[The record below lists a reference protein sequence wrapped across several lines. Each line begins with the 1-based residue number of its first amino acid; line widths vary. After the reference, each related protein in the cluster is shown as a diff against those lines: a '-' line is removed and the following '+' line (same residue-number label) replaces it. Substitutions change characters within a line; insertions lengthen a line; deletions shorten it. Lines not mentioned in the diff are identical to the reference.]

1 MADDL
6 MHDDQKLNEYLTL
19 IREQNNDKLIDI
31 LGLQKT
37 GKGYRFDFFN
47 RPILFDHQDFVD
59 LSGQE
64 LSFSIKIVLCK
75 YLLNCSQPPLKKS
88 VRLVTF
94 REFPEAGP
102 LFYRFAENTSKTIEQ
117 TFSNR
122 VDALE
127 QKCRQFYGISV
138 SDASY
143 DLSIRLKV
151 LPKIPITLQFND
163 VDDILPA
170 KAVFLFHEDA
180 VNYLDLKSI
189 GSITTYLT
197 GHLINAF

>member
-1 MADDL
+1 MADL
-6 MHDDQKLNEYLTL
+6 MNEDQKLNEYLTL
-19 IREQNNDKLIDI
+19 IREQNNDNLVDI

-47 RPILFDHQDFVD
+47 RPILFDFQDFVD
-59 LSGQE
+59 LSGEE
-64 LSFSIKIVLCK
+64 LSLPIKIVLCK
-75 YLLNCSQPPLKKS
+75 YLLNCPHPSLEKS

-94 REFPEAGP
+94 REFSEAGP

-117 TFSNR
+117 TFSKR
-122 VDALE
+122 VEALE
-127 QKCRQFYGISV
+127 RKCRQIYGIPV
-138 SDASY
+138 SNASY
-143 DLSIRLKV
+143 DLSIRLKA

-163 VDDILPA
+163 VDEMLPA

-180 VNYLDLKSI
+180 VNYLDLKSL

-197 GHLINAF
+197 GHLITAL